1 MWFTENL
8 KIRLTMMSRRPRQIS
23 YGFVD
28 TRFGRMLLGVVS
40 LDDVQSEAQD
50 AICLLYFVMEN
61 DEDTLGEAIQR
72 SHGAKMV
79 KESAIIQ
86 KWSDKLFSGGKDVE
100 ECVIDVAIL
109 GTPFETAVW
118 SALLEVKSGQTYTY
132 MQLATQ
138 MGRPEVVRSLASAVG
153 RNEVAILIPCH
164 RIVSK
169 NGDSKYHWG
178 GRLKLELLSFEQAT
192 K

>member
-1 MWFTENL
+1 MWFSENL
-8 KIRLTMMSRRPRQIS
+8 KIRLTMMTRRPRLIR

-28 TRFGRMLLGVVS
+28 TKFGRMLMGVVP

-50 AICLLYFVMEN
+50 AICLLYFVMES
-61 DEDTLGEAIQR
+61 DQDTLEEARHR
-72 SHGAKMV
+72 SHGAKMEL
-79 KESAIIQ
+79 ESATIQ
-86 KWSDKLFSGGKDVE
+86 KWTEKLFSGGKDVE
-100 ECVIDVAIL
+100 CVIDVAII
-109 GTPFETAVW
+109 GSQFETAVW
-118 SALLEVKSGQTYTY
+118 SALLEVKSGQKYTY
-132 MQLATQ
+132 KELAMQ

-178 GRLKLELLSFEQAT
+178 GQLKQELLSFEAT